1 MARFTTLYSGS
12 SGNCAVLEEA
22 GRFLLID
29 MGKSCR
35 QTAAAL
41 QALGLAPSG
50 LAGILLTHEHA
61 DHVAGLRV
69 FLKKWNVP
77 VYGCAASLDY
87 LAGHGLVPP
96 GAQLED
102 ADGRALDIAGFQVES
117 FATSHDSAAC
127 CGYRVTAPAGGTL
140 AIATDLGYVSDEVM
154 ANLYCADVVAL
165 ESNYDR
171 YMLMQGPYPA
181 YLKYRIDSSRGHLCN
196 DDCAQTVARLAQN
209 GCEKFVLCHLSQ
221 ENNEPALALGSARL
235 ALEEAGV
242 APSQTAVLRAASRH
256 AADEWLTV

>member
-1 MARFTTLYSGS
+1 MKNAKIFQNSGKKGLTIAGFASICLLYTSTTLYSGS

-96 GAQLED
+96 GAQLE
-102 ADGRALDIAGFQVES
+102 
-117 FATSHDSAAC
+117 
-127 CGYRVTAPAGGTL
+127 
-140 AIATDLGYVSDEVM
+140 
-154 ANLYCADVVAL
+154 
-165 ESNYDR
+165 
-171 YMLMQGPYPA
+171 
-181 YLKYRIDSSRGHLCN
+181 
-196 DDCAQTVARLAQN
+196 
-209 GCEKFVLCHLSQ
+209 LS
-221 ENNEPALALGSARL
+221 LL
-235 ALEEAGV
+235 
-242 APSQTAVLRAASRH
+242 H
-256 AADEWLTV
+256 I